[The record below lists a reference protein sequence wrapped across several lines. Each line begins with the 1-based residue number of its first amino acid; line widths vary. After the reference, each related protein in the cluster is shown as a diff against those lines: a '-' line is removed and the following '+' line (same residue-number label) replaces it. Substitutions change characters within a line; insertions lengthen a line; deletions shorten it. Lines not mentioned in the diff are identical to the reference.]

1 MLCYPVGKHFQKRAF
16 FLVPLLKKS
25 SRSLLAKI
33 KRLAKHFGM
42 HIYSVS
48 CRELAK
54 KDLYKSCVF
63 MRTKIKKKLS

>member
-1 MLCYPVGKHFQKRAF
+1 M
-16 FLVPLLKKS
+16 VPLLKKS

-42 HIYSVS
+42 HTYSVS